1 MTKLLDNDENKA
13 TDCITEQ
20 NELGIWVTSS
30 NVNETKQIEEE
41 IVCGDGIIEKEIE
54 QSYHNVGIDNTED
67 DEHEEESVL
76 PSTSPIQRKKVK
88 KKTTKE
94 LLLYFLKFHF
104 SFEYFFN
111 NCSE

>member
-54 QSYHNVGIDNTED
+54 QSYHNVGIENTEA
-67 DEHEEESVL
+67 DEHEEESVI

-88 KKTTKE
+88 KKTTKRIVII
-94 LLLYFLKFHF
+94 LSKI
-104 SFEYFFN
+104 SFFF
-111 NCSE
+111 